1 MMEHKVISKMIAK
14 MLPNIKVNE
23 FIWVPFMEDQEALKI
38 ENILN
43 KTIPEIK
50 RVQGGEVLFG
60 DHEATFNPETHV

>member
-43 KTIPEIK
+43 KSIPEIK
-50 RVQGGEVLFG
+50 RV
-60 DHEATFNPETHV
+60 